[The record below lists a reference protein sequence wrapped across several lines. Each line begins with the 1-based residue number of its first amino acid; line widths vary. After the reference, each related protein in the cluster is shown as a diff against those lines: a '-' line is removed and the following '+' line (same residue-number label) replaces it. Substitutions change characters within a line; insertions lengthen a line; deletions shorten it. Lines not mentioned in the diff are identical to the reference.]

1 MMNKEE
7 YRKYIY
13 NLLTFENKVK
23 LYTKDFS
30 NKFKKKISR
39 RLFMDFDKDIVFDG
53 LIRFHQTITFADK
66 ENYYDAVLEDLN
78 NYLADKTEYY
88 KIFSQVMEEKRTER
102 RTGEFYKDN
111 YYLGF
116 LKFDDTYEWLNKDA
130 KEEYKPF
137 ICAKNS
143 GISGRIPILKTQE
156 KEIINEAF
164 RLLCVNFDEYCGA
177 CHTDY
182 MDMDKYPYQY
192 IGKEGMIKLYNKI
205 LEEAKNYDENR

>member
-13 NLLTFENKVK
+13 NMLTFENKVK
-23 LYTKDFS
+23 LHTKDFS
-30 NKFKKKISR
+30 NKLKMKLSR
-39 RLFMDFDKDIVFDG
+39 KLFVGFDKDIVLDD
-53 LIRFHQTITFADK
+53 LIKFHQTTTFANE
-66 ENYYDAVLEDLN
+66 ENYYDIILEDLN
-78 NYLADKTEYY
+78 NYLADKTEYC
-88 KIFSQVMEEKRTER
+88 KIFSQVMEEKRAER

-116 LKFDDTYEWLNKDA
+116 LKFDDTYEWLNKEA

-143 GISGRIPILKTQE
+143 GISGRIPILKTKE

-164 RLLCVNFDEYCGA
+164 RLLYINFDEYGGA

-192 IGKEGMIKLYNKI
+192 IGKEGMIKLYNKF
-205 LEEAKNYDENR
+205 LEEAKNYENR